1 MRNKML
7 QKEYTMIKILADSSA
22 DYPVDMRISRLVT
35 TLPLKINFGGDTYR
49 DKVDLTAEEFYEKI
63 KTSSGMPKSA
73 QVSENDYVEAMKEM
87 LEGNNDEIIVITL
100 AAALSGTYSSA
111 VKAAEAVDKKR
122 IHVIDGSVT
131 MLNGVLV
138 VKAVELIE
146 AGKNVK
152 ENVKEIKETIHN
164 QHAVF
169 SVSDLDFLKRGGRI
183 SSVQS
188 VVGGMLNIKPIL
200 TLTNERG
207 LASIDKAKGDKQLIK
222 KLINYAKEGR
232 NKKNPLMLVYAG
244 KDALP
249 RALEF
254 QKELEEALGEKVAFF
269 TELGAVI
276 GTHTG
281 PGLIGV
287 GY

>member
-1 MRNKML
+1 
-7 QKEYTMIKILADSSA
+7 MIKILTDSSA
-22 DYPVDMRISRLVT
+22 DFPKDMPLSNLVT
-35 TLPLKINFGGDTYR
+35 VLPLIINFGGETYR
-49 DKVDLTAEEFYEKI
+49 DKVDLTADEFYEKL
-63 KTSSGMPKSA
+63 KTTDVMPKTA
-73 QVSENDYVEAMKEM
+73 QVSENEYVVAMTKL
-87 LEGNNDEIIVITL
+87 LEDNDDEIVVITL
-100 AAALSGTYSSA
+100 ADALSSTYKSA

-122 IHVIDGSVT
+122 IQVINGSVT

-138 VKAVELIE
+138 VKAIELIE
-146 AGKNVK
+146 SGLSIK
-152 ENVKEIKETIHN
+152 EVVKEIKETIKR

-169 SVSDLDFLKRGGRI
+169 SVQDLDFLKRGGRI

-200 TLTNERG
+200 TLTDLRG
-207 LASIDKAKGDKQLIK
+207 LESIDRAKGDKQLVK
-222 KLINYAKEGR
+222 KLIAYAKKGR
-232 NKKNPLMLVYAG
+232 NKKNPLMMVYAG
-244 KDALP
+244 KDVLPKAL
-249 RALEF
+249 AI
-254 QKELEEALGEKVAFF
+254 QKEVEEALGEKVVFF

>member
-1 MRNKML
+1 
-7 QKEYTMIKILADSSA
+7 MIKILADSSA
-22 DYPVDMRISRLVT
+22 DYPVDMKVSCLVI
-35 TLPLKINFGGDTYR
+35 TLPLMINFGGETYR
-49 DKVDLTAEEFYEKI
+49 DKVDLTADDFYEKI
-63 KTSSGMPKSA
+63 KTSSVMPKTA
-73 QVSENDYVEAMKEM
+73 QVSENDYKEAMIKM
-87 LEGNNDEIIVITL
+87 LDSNDDEIIVITL
-100 AAALSGTYSSA
+100 AGALSGTYNSA

-146 AGKNVK
+146 AGKNTKQVI
-152 ENVKEIKETIHN
+152 KEIKDIIRN

-207 LASIDKAKGDKQLIK
+207 LTSINKAKGDKQLIK
-222 KLINYAKEGR
+222 KLIKYAKEGR
-232 NKKNPLMLVYAG
+232 NKKNPLMLAYAG
-244 KDALP
+244 KDTLPKAL
-249 RALEF
+249 AF
-254 QKELEEALGEKVAFF
+254 QKELEEALGEKVEFF

-281 PGLIGV
+281 PGLLGV

>member
-1 MRNKML
+1 
-7 QKEYTMIKILADSSA
+7 
-22 DYPVDMRISRLVT
+22 
-35 TLPLKINFGGDTYR
+35 
-49 DKVDLTAEEFYEKI
+49 
-63 KTSSGMPKSA
+63 
-73 QVSENDYVEAMKEM
+73 
-87 LEGNNDEIIVITL
+87 
-100 AAALSGTYSSA
+100 
-111 VKAAEAVDKKR
+111 
-122 IHVIDGSVT
+122 
-131 MLNGVLV
+131 MLNGVIV

-146 AGKNVK
+146 AGKNAK
-152 ENVKEIKETIHN
+152 KIIKEIKDTIRSQN
-164 QHAVF
+164 AVF

-188 VVGGMLNIKPIL
+188 VVGGMLNFRPIL

-207 LASIDKAKGDKQLIK
+207 LSSIDKAKGDKQLIK

-232 NKKNPLMLVYAG
+232 NKSNPLMLVYAG

-249 RALEF
+249 KALEF
-254 QKELEEALGEKVAFF
+254 QKELEEALGEKVEFF

-281 PGLIGV
+281 PGLLGV